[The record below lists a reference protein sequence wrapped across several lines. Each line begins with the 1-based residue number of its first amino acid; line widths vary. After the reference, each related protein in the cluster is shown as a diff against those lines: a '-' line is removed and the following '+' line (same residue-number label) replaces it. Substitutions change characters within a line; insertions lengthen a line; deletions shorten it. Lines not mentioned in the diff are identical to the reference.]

1 MHSEMDLVQSHAYA
15 LPYFVCGAAQRCIRY
30 SGSEAKRWI
39 NFRAHHPEPG
49 GPKELFGFPD
59 C

>member
-1 MHSEMDLVQSHAYA
+1 LS
-15 LPYFVCGAAQRCIRY
+15 AARRNVASDIPA
-30 SGSEAKRWI
+30 SEAKRWI